1 MRTLLIIH
9 SEVNVQSSLREYLTN
24 EYSFEV
30 ESIRHF
36 EEIRSPNELTSFDG
50 IICENKY
57 TDDEGFNVT
66 SGRNLI
72 NYAIDHS
79 IKKPIIILGE
89 VEVDYGNYVSLPSR
103 FSLRDVS
110 LQLIKSLGITE
121 EELKHLKMP
130 DYVKVEVSNFY
141 QLSNPCCDIY
151 IRMSKTGEDH
161 YVKRI
166 YANDILDKD
175 IVKKYEDNNLTH
187 FYVQKEDFE
196 KLMGQILS
204 QSLSKVV
211 KAFKKKDKVL
221 ETSSDTFEISQNL
234 LNDMGITPQTVKLAK
249 TSIVA
254 MQKTISGSKKLMPLL
269 RGLLENETSYAFKRN
284 YLTSLFFYQII
295 PNLGWGRGE
304 QLKQTMDKV
313 CYICFFHDIILREEK
328 LLKIHSLDDLNAADL
343 TANQKKMV
351 LEHANMCTTLLQEIS
366 GIPSGIDVIVR
377 QHHGALNGIGFPDVY
392 TSNLSPLAIC
402 FIVIEKYVV
411 EILKCID
418 NREKIKLNSILLEL
432 DEFFHLSSYRKI
444 VFELKNLINPS

>member
-1 MRTLLIIH
+1 MRRILIIH
-9 SEVNVQSSLREYLTN
+9 SDQGVQSSLREYLSN

-36 EEIRSPNELTSFDG
+36 EEIKSPKELSTFDG
-50 IICENKY
+50 ILCENKY
-57 TDDEGFNVT
+57 TDKEGFNVT

-72 NYAIDHS
+72 NFSIDHS

-110 LQLIKSLGITE
+110 LQLIKSLGVTE
-121 EELKHLKMP
+121 EELRHLKMP
-130 DYVKVEVSNFY
+130 DYIQVEISNFY

-151 IRMSKTGEDH
+151 IKMTKTGEDH

-166 YANDILDKD
+166 YADDVLDKD
-175 IVKKYEDNNLTH
+175 IVRRYEDNNLTH

-211 KAFKKKDKVL
+211 KAFKQGSKVL
-221 ETSSDTFEISQNL
+221 ETSSDTYEISQNL

-254 MQKTISGSKKLMPLL
+254 MQKTIAGSKKLMPLL

-284 YLTSLFFYQII
+284 YLISLFFYQII
-295 PNLGWGRGE
+295 PNLGWGRGD

-313 CYICFFHDIILREEK
+313 CYICFFHDIVLRDEE
-328 LLKIHSLDDLNAADL
+328 LLKIHDSEDLALADI
-343 TANQKKMV
+343 TANQKKLV

-411 EILKCID
+411 EILKCLE
-418 NREKIKLNSILLEL
+418 NREKLKLNSILLEL
-432 DEFFHLSSYRKI
+432 DDFFHLSSYRKI
-444 VFELKNLINPS
+444 VFELKSLINPN

>member
-1 MRTLLIIH
+1 MRRILIIH
-9 SEVNVQSSLREYLTN
+9 SDQGVQSSLREYLSN

-36 EEIRSPNELTSFDG
+36 EEIKSPKELSTFDG
-50 IICENKY
+50 ILCENKY
-57 TDDEGFNVT
+57 TDKEGFNVT

-72 NYAIDHS
+72 NFSIDHS

-110 LQLIKSLGITE
+110 LQLIKSLGVTE
-121 EELKHLKMP
+121 EELRHLKMP
-130 DYVKVEVSNFY
+130 DYIQVEISNFY

-151 IRMSKTGEDH
+151 IKMTKTGEDH

-166 YANDILDKD
+166 YADDVLDKD
-175 IVKKYEDNNLTH
+175 IVRRYEDNNLTH

-211 KAFKKKDKVL
+211 KAFKQGSKVL
-221 ETSSDTFEISQNL
+221 ETSSDTYEISQNL

-254 MQKTISGSKKLMPLL
+254 MQKTIAGSKKLMPLL

-284 YLTSLFFYQII
+284 YLISLFFYQII
-295 PNLGWGRGE
+295 PNLGWGRGD

-313 CYICFFHDIILREEK
+313 CYICFFHDIVLRDEE
-328 LLKIHSLDDLNAADL
+328 LLKIHDSEDLAAADI
-343 TANQKKMV
+343 TANQKKLV

-411 EILKCID
+411 EILKCLE
-418 NREKIKLNSILLEL
+418 NREKLKLNSILLEL
-432 DEFFHLSSYRKI
+432 DDFFHLSSYRKI
-444 VFELKNLINPS
+444 VFELKSLINPN

>member
-1 MRTLLIIH
+1 MRRILIIH
-9 SEVNVQSSLREYLTN
+9 SDQGVQSSLREYLSN

-36 EEIRSPNELTSFDG
+36 EEIKSPKELSTFDG
-50 IICENKY
+50 ILCENKY
-57 TDDEGFNVT
+57 TDKEGFNVT

-72 NYAIDHS
+72 NFSIDHS

-110 LQLIKSLGITE
+110 LQLIKSLGVTE
-121 EELKHLKMP
+121 EELRHLKMP
-130 DYVKVEVSNFY
+130 DYIQVEISNFY

-151 IRMSKTGEDH
+151 IKMTKTGEDH

-166 YANDILDKD
+166 YADDVLDKD
-175 IVKKYEDNNLTH
+175 IVRRYEDNNLTH

-211 KAFKKKDKVL
+211 KAFKQGSKVL
-221 ETSSDTFEISQNL
+221 ETSSDTYEISQNL

-254 MQKTISGSKKLMPLL
+254 MQKTIAGSKKLMPLL

-284 YLTSLFFYQII
+284 YLISLFFYQVI
-295 PNLGWGRGE
+295 PNLGWGRGD

-313 CYICFFHDIILREEK
+313 CYICFFHDIVLRDEE
-328 LLKIHSLDDLNAADL
+328 LLKIHDSEDLAAADI
-343 TANQKKMV
+343 TANQKKLV

-411 EILKCID
+411 EILKCLE
-418 NREKIKLNSILLEL
+418 NREKLKLNSILLEL
-432 DEFFHLSSYRKI
+432 DDFFHLSSYRKI
-444 VFELKNLINPS
+444 VFELKSLINPN